1 MANWAKM
8 MSKLGQAN
16 SSSMPANQKVI
27 KAEELT
33 FVSINIVKNMSTE
46 IIKQWLQMS
55 NMYAHLG

>member
-46 IIKQWLQMS
+46 IIKQ
-55 NMYAHLG
+55 